1 MRKLPVLRLIGST
14 MALTVMV
21 APASAQ
27 SSDALWDLLA
37 DGLAEDTG
45 SPAPS
50 STPETASAGSGEGDI
65 WDMLEGAQTQ
75 DLSSEASDSEGSD
88 PDDADAAAV
97 ADAHAAFPDSVS
109 AQERFPLRVT
119 AFGYATFATA
129 PQNDR
134 RFSRRRAGIAEYGS
148 ALRIHYD
155 EWVADQLRV
164 RAEVIGELDRSRST
178 RNGRRDQVGI
188 GESFVHFAPT
198 DSLWFR
204 GGNLTVPFGTSD
216 AFPILDVFTPRH
228 DRLWGIDHPFG
239 EHLPIPAGQIVWT
252 HGNFRLQTVVSAA
265 FRGNRVAGAFL
276 DHDYHV
282 RDRIG
287 TNLHE
292 RNRPDSFRP
301 EWVTSLNYFGS
312 GLDLGLTFGEVY
324 AKSPTLRGIGI
335 GSQGLMLDT
344 HHPRIGFIG
353 ASAAKTMGDWLLR
366 GDAGYFR
373 GETFFNQDFY
383 TDPFN
388 APGEHVSDV
397 ARGVIGLEY
406 SGFSNTVL
414 SLEYS
419 HEAIQNWK
427 PGMRMDRTSNSIAVN
442 ARFQLLS
449 ETLALEFTAASLA
462 NHAAS
467 VLRAKAEYS
476 VSDTQTLTLQWTNYN
491 SHKRDGFMAPYERSD
506 RVYMEW
512 RASF

>member
-1 MRKLPVLRLIGST
+1 
-14 MALTVMV
+14 MALGLMA
-21 APASAQ
+21 APAHAQ
-27 SSDALWDLLA
+27 TSDDLWDLLA
-37 DGLAEDTG
+37 GDLAADSGAPQTSAE
-45 SPAPS
+45 PAA
-50 STPETASAGSGEGDI
+50 ASADSGAGDI
-65 WDMLEGAQTQ
+65 WDMLEGAQSE
-75 DLSSEASDSEGSD
+75 DLSAVDD
-88 PDDADAAAV
+88 PDADPVEGAAESFS
-97 ADAHAAFPDSVS
+97 DTSSGHAG
-109 AQERFPLRVT
+109 FPLRIT

-155 EWVADQLRV
+155 EWVADRFRI
-164 RAEVIGELDRSRST
+164 RAEVIGEFDRSRST
-178 RNGRRDQVGI
+178 RRGRRDRVGI
-188 GESFVHFAPT
+188 GESFVHFAPN

-204 GGNLTVPFGTSD
+204 AGNLTVPFGTSD
-216 AFPILDVFTPRH
+216 AFPILDIFTPRH

-239 EHLPIPAGQIVWT
+239 EHLPAPAGQVVWT

-265 FRGNRVAGAFL
+265 FRGNRIAGAFL
-276 DHDYHV
+276 DHDYHI

-292 RNRPDSFRP
+292 SNKPDSFRP

-312 GLDLGLTFGEVY
+312 GLDLGITFGEVY
-324 AKSPTLRGIGI
+324 DKSATLRGIGV
-335 GSQGLMLDT
+335 SPRGLELDT

-366 GDAGYFR
+366 GDAGYFHN
-373 GETFFNQDFY
+373 ETFFNQDFY
-383 TDPFN
+383 TDPVN
-388 APGEHVSDV
+388 APGQHVSDV
-397 ARGVIGLEY
+397 LRGVVGLEY
-406 SGFSNTVL
+406 AGFSNTVL

-419 HEAIQNWK
+419 HQAIQDWQ
-427 PGMRMDRTSNSIAVN
+427 PGMRERRESNSIAAN

-449 ETLALEFTAASLA
+449 ETLTLEFTAASLA

-467 VLRAKAEYS
+467 VLRAKAEYN
-476 VSDTQTLTLQWTNYN
+476 VSDTQTLTLQWANYN
-491 SHKRDGFMAPYERSD
+491 SHKKDGFMAPYERSD